1 MKVKTFKS
9 GAWTVFEKDSGG
21 LWNVKVYLANGEL
34 KDKIRCDDYQY
45 ALTYL
50 RAFNAVAKA
59 A

>member
-1 MKVKTFKS
+1 MKVKTFKN

-21 LWNVKVYLANGEL
+21 LWNIKVYRGDGNLI
-34 KDKIRCDDYQY
+34 DKTHCDDYRM
-45 ALTYL
+45 ALGYL